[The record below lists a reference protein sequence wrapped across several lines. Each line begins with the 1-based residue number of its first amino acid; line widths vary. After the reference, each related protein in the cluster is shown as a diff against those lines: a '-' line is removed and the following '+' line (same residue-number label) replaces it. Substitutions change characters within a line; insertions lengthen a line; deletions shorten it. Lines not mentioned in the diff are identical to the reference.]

1 MRTSKIGKNDIF
13 KPLEFAKIWFHV
25 KSEWRWNDYISTKSS
40 LNFTFWKFL
49 EHSVVYTIQKC
60 FFKVQ
65 KSIKNYVFHEKLLI
79 QNLCGFFQA
88 IKIMTE
94 KYWFTNY
101 STLDK
106 VNYKLNMTF
115 INDWNHYSKP
125 KNSKSFF
132 WRIKKIVKRLFRQID
147 FT

>member
-1 MRTSKIGKNDIF
+1 M
-13 KPLEFAKIWFHV
+13 
-25 KSEWRWNDYISTKSS
+25 
-40 LNFTFWKFL
+40 
-49 EHSVVYTIQKC
+49 

-132 WRIKKIVKRLFRQID
+132 EEEITKVWKLHNFHVTQILREINFRNSRSAKSAIFAIIEALNFDFLEFWPFWRLKTTIRSKLESVKKSKTIS
-147 FT
+147 